1 MSRHIF
7 GWVAPSLGF
16 ALGLGFASGSIVR
29 GADDPPA
36 DAAAKV
42 TADAKAV
49 GTAVK
54 HDAKVVAE
62 AAKEGAQEVAVAAK
76 EAAHDVAVATKQG
89 AQEVAAAAKQSAQK
103 AKAAVKP
110 DAAEKTDKAGDKPA
124 SNTNNK
130 PPR

>member
-1 MSRHIF
+1 MFSSRHLF
-7 GWVAPSLGF
+7 GWA
-16 ALGLGFASGSIVR
+16 ALGLIFASVNTVH

-62 AAKEGAQEVAVAAK
+62 AAKEGAQQVAVAAK
-76 EAAHDVAVATKQG
+76 EVAHDVAVA
-89 AQEVAAAAKQSAQK
+89 AKQSAEK

-110 DAAEKTDKAGDKPA
+110 NPAEKSDKSGDKPA
-124 SNTNNK
+124 GNGNNK
-130 PPR
+130 PAQ

>member
-7 GWVAPSLGF
+7 GWVALSLGF
-16 ALGLGFASGSIVR
+16 AFGLGFASGSIVR

-36 DAAAKV
+36 DVTAKV

-62 AAKEGAQEVAVAAK
+62 AAKEGAQQVAEAAK
-76 EAAHDVAVATKQG
+76 EVAHDVAAAGKQG
-89 AQEVAAAAKQSAQK
+89 AQEVAAAAKQSAEK

-110 DAAEKTDKAGDKPA
+110 DPVEKTDKSGNKPA
-124 SNTNNK
+124 GNTNNK
-130 PPR
+130 PAQ

>member
-1 MSRHIF
+1 MFSIRDLF
-7 GWVAPSLGF
+7 GWA
-16 ALGLGFASGSIVR
+16 ALGLGLASMNIVH

-62 AAKEGAQEVAVAAK
+62 AAKEGAQQVAVAAK
-76 EAAHDVAVATKQG
+76 EVAHDVAVASKQG
-89 AQEVAAAAKQSAQK
+89 AQEVAAAAKQSAEK
-103 AKAAVKP
+103 TKAAVKP
-110 DAAEKTDKAGDKPA
+110 KTAEKSDKAGDKPA
-124 SNTNNK
+124 GSGNNK
-130 PPR
+130 PAQ